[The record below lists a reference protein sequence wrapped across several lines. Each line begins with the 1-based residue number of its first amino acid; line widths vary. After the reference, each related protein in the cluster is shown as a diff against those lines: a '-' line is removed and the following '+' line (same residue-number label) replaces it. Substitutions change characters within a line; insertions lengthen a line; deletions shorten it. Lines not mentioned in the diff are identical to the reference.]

1 MFISLSC
8 FPWCLKNRF
17 ITKIFKMFWGK
28 RVMSRYLIKVILS
41 FVFTTFFTC
50 CFLSNAFAKAIEIE
64 SALVLEDSI
73 QISGVTSIPPR
84 ISNYIQYY
92 VGKIYP
98 DTISN
103 CIYADGFNVDNSGK
117 FTVQIPF
124 EKLKGQGRYQI
135 VLEQNPTR
143 NAILPP
149 EHWIAFRKVD
159 GKIVFGE
166 ISSMGEI
173 ANLALT
179 VGMEIDSV
187 EVVVGD
193 EVLPESKIQISSVRQ
208 VGDHVFITGVSKVDI
223 SNSTYIQYYVGKQY
237 PGTLSCCILSDGF
250 QVSDDGS
257 FEINIPVSSLKG
269 TGNYEIALEQNPRA
283 NTILAPEHWV
293 AFKKTDKGIVFGDI
307 SSMGEISN
315 LALTVGMELTK
326 VNFFVK

>member
-1 MFISLSC
+1 
-8 FPWCLKNRF
+8 
-17 ITKIFKMFWGK
+17 
-28 RVMSRYLIKVILS
+28 MSRYLVKVILS
-41 FVFTTFFTC
+41 FVVTTFFTC
-50 CFLSNAFAKAIEIE
+50 CFLSNVFAKAIQIE
-64 SALVLEDSI
+64 SALVLKESI
-73 QISGVTSIPPR
+73 QITGVTSISPQ

-103 CIYADGFNVDNSGK
+103 CIYADGFNVDNHGK
-117 FTVQIPF
+117 FTVEIPF

-179 VGMEIDSV
+179 VGMEIDSL
-187 EVVVGD
+187 EIVVGD
-193 EVLPESKIQISSVRQ
+193 ETLPESKIQISSVRQ
-208 VGDHVFITGVSKVDI
+208 EGDHVVITGSSKVDI
-223 SNSTYIQYYVGKQY
+223 SKSTYIQYYVGKQY

-257 FEINIPVSSLKG
+257 FEMNIPVASLKG
-269 TGNYEIALEQNPRA
+269 AGNYEIALEQNPRA
-283 NTILAPEHWV
+283 NTILAPEHWI
-293 AFKKTDKGIVFGDI
+293 AFRRTENGIAFGDI

-315 LALTVGMELTK
+315 LALIVGMELAKTK
-326 VNFFVK
+326 FSVK